1 MSRRPWR
8 APVVAIAFVAGNAVG
23 ATAGLHWAT
32 PGALIDIETSPDQ
45 KERIELYRPDR
56 WQQLTGHNANDY
68 AIARLSSTADG
79 TILATSPPFYLD
91 GSGATRWSPRAVE
104 IGVAARYD
112 RATGRWSV
120 Q

>member
-8 APVVAIAFVAGNAVG
+8 APVVAIAFVAGTAVG

-45 KERIELYRPDR
+45 KERVELYRPDR

>member
-1 MSRRPWR
+1 MSRRPTIGL
-8 APVVAIAFVAGNAVG
+8 AIAFVAGG
-23 ATAGLHWAT
+23 AAGASAGLHWAM
-32 PGALIDIETSPDQ
+32 PGALIDIETSPDRR
-45 KERIELYRPDR
+45 ERVELYRPDR
-56 WQQLTGHNANDY
+56 WQRLTGHHSADY
-68 AIARLSSTADG
+68 AVARLSSTPDG
-79 TILATSPPFYLD
+79 TVLTTSPPFHLD